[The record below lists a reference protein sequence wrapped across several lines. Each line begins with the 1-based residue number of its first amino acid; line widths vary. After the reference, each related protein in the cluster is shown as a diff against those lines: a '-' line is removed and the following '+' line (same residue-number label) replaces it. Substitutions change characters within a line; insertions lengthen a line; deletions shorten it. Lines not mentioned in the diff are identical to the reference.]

1 MKSIPLQFLLVLAH
15 LSCGAAV
22 VLYPAPQDEPLSAD
36 YEVKIGNQAVDVYSA
51 RVLDAPFAGKEWDY
65 GGPYYFCNFDVEGPT
80 EVRISSKRS
89 LRKTVVRPAL
99 PSVKTRFEDDNTLVL
114 SLSGPCKLS
123 IEPDGKKGPL
133 LLFANALEK
142 NPPRQGAPDV
152 IYFGP
157 GTHKPGKIVVTNN
170 QTLYLA
176 GGAVVKGGVQ
186 VEGDNVHIQGR
197 GILDGSD
204 WEWRK
209 GPTECVVMIRGTNVE
224 VSGITIRGA
233 SHWTIV
239 PRDSQNVVVRNVKI
253 CGSRVQN
260 DDGINPCNSQD
271 VLITDCFIR
280 TDDDCVALKGL
291 DQSRPH
297 SNVERITV
305 ENCTLWCD
313 RARIFLL
320 GHESRAPFMR
330 GITLRNLDII
340 HFTMTAFLF
349 EPGEE
354 MRLED
359 VTVEDVRVN
368 GEGQS
373 ELIRLR
379 PVVNQYMRNQVPGYV
394 SKVRFR
400 NLSVSGEPGPYRVQV
415 IGADEKHDIRDI
427 TFQGVEILGSAFGR
441 NSDRLEIGPHATE
454 VRFETKSEA
463 KLGK

>member
-1 MKSIPLQFLLVLAH
+1 MKAYILLLLVGLLAH
-15 LSCGAAV
+15 GSRAAV
-22 VLYPAPQDEPLSAD
+22 VSYPAPKDEPAD
-36 YEVKIGNQAVDVYSA
+36 TDYRITIGNQPVAVYSA
-51 RVLDAPFAGKEWDY
+51 RVLDPPFAGKEWDY
-65 GGPYYFCNFDVEGPT
+65 GGPYSFCNFDADAPV
-80 EVRISSKRS
+80 EVRVTSEKVLRS
-89 LRKTVVRPAL
+89 VVVRPAL
-99 PSVKTRFEDDNTLVL
+99 AGVNTRVEDEHTLVL
-114 SLSGPCKLS
+114 SLPGPCKLS

-133 LLFANALEK
+133 LLFANPVETAAPKE
-142 NPPRQGAPDV
+142 GAPNV
-152 IYFGP
+152 LYFGP
-157 GTHKPGKIVVTNN
+157 GMHKPGRIVVTNN

-176 GGAVVKGGVQ
+176 GGAVVKGGIQ
-186 VEGDNVHIQGR
+186 AEGDNIRISGR

-209 GPTECVVMIRGTNVE
+209 GPTSCVLMIHGTNVE

-239 PRDSQNVVVRNVKI
+239 PRESRNVTVRDVKI
-253 CGSRVQN
+253 CGARVQN

-271 VLITDCFIR
+271 VVIRDCFIR

-291 DQSRPH
+291 ELNGG
-297 SNVERITV
+297 NVERITV

-359 VTVEDVRVN
+359 VTAENIRVN
-368 GEGQS
+368 GEGQG
-373 ELIRLR
+373 ELIRLK
-379 PVVNQYMRNQVPGYV
+379 PVVNQYMRNKVPGYV
-394 SKVRFR
+394 SNVRFS
-400 NLSVSGEPGPYRVQV
+400 NLSVSGKPGPYRVQLS
-415 IGADEKHDIRDI
+415 GADEQHTVRDV
-427 TFQGVEILGSAFGR
+427 TMQNVTVLGSKLDKDSPRFEQGQ
-441 NSDRLEIGPHATE
+441 NVSN
-454 VRFETKSEA
+454 VRFQSES
-463 KLGK
+463 GGNQGNR